1 MSTAL
6 ANLERAYA
14 AFTAAAEAVRA
25 EIRAEAGQPA
35 DSPTP
40 PAVRTIQAV
49 VAAHYGL
56 TVPQMLGATRRNEIT
71 GPRQIS
77 MAICRDETGYTAG
90 LIGRA
95 HRRDHGTVLHAC
107 RAVANR
113 CETELGF
120 VANYSAL
127 QAKVAQAIAQNHPH
141 V

>member
-6 ANLERAYA
+6 ANLDRAYA

-35 DSPTP
+35 ESACP
-40 PAVRTIQAV
+40 PSVRTIQAV
-49 VAAHYGL
+49 VAGHYGL
-56 TVPQMLGATRRNEIT
+56 TVSQMLGPTRSNEIA

-77 MAICRDETGYTAG
+77 MALCREETGYTTG
-90 LIGRA
+90 IIGRA

-113 CETELGF
+113 CEIELGF
-120 VANYSAL
+120 AAGYSAL
-127 QAKVAQAIAQNHPH
+127 QAKVTRAIAENHPH
-141 V
+141 A